1 MAEQFYL
8 TLIGD
13 YLSCSPPISEEN
25 PRLVVHC
32 SGGIGRSGTF
42 LSVFSAFDHLW
53 ASRGKGEVD
62 SAISGYPNMKLVEP
76 SGAVNLKEIVW
87 YMRRTRH
94 PWMVEGAHQYKM
106 AYDILIQMLKNAQ

>member
-1 MAEQFYL
+1 M
-8 TLIGD
+8 
-13 YLSCSPPISEEN
+13 
-25 PRLVVHC
+25 
-32 SGGIGRSGTF
+32 
-42 LSVFSAFDHLW
+42 SVFSAFDHLW
-53 ASRGKGEVD
+53 ASRGKGEVE
-62 SAISGYPNMKLVEP
+62 SAIPGHPKMKLVEP

>member
-1 MAEQFYL
+1 M
-8 TLIGD
+8 
-13 YLSCSPPISEEN
+13 
-25 PRLVVHC
+25 
-32 SGGIGRSGTF
+32 
-42 LSVFSAFDHLW
+42 SVFSAFDHLW
-53 ASRGKGEVD
+53 ASRDMGEVE
-62 SAISGYPNMKLVEP
+62 SSISGHLNMKLVEP